1 MKTEAGITGVD
12 LYLASFGPALEE
24 FSRHWP
30 LRRGTPRPKPVERRR
45 QRQHKL
51 FEEAW
56 DPYAVTPED
65 ALDAARREV
74 KRWRLTQLTHV
85 KADDDLD
92 PLTAFFVLAWDAF
105 RAPVFAYDEA
115 LRLAR
120 AVGIDLDTGVVGRIA
135 GKKGSALHLWD
146 SARRA
151 AAGALGPADGSRGM
165 IDALHHA
172 AHAVRERTLAAA
184 AEMLTRAGL
193 DREPR
198 FFAALEAVLEILPPS
213 KTFTGIALEGA
224 VEASGSD
231 FEALYNLYRFA
242 YDDRID
248 EPDQLSLWREE
259 S

>member
-1 MKTEAGITGVD
+1 M
-12 LYLASFGPALEE
+12 
-24 FSRHWP
+24 
-30 LRRGTPRPKPVERRR
+30 
-45 QRQHKL
+45 
-51 FEEAW
+51 
-56 DPYAVTPED
+56 
-65 ALDAARREV
+65 

-135 GKKGSALHLWD
+135 GKKGSDLHLWD

-172 AHAVRERTLAAA
+172 SHAARERTVAAA
-184 AEMLTRAGL
+184 AEMLARAGL

-213 KTFTGIALEGA
+213 KTFTGIAIEGA
-224 VEASGSD
+224 VEASASD
-231 FEALYNLYRFA
+231 FDALYNLYRFA

>member
-1 MKTEAGITGVD
+1 MD

-30 LRRGTPRPKPVERRR
+30 LRRGTPRQKPVERRR
-45 QRQHKL
+45 KRQREL

-135 GKKGSALHLWD
+135 GKKGSDLHLWD

-172 AHAVRERTLAAA
+172 SHAAREANGRGCRRNARRGPVWTAS
-184 AEMLTRAGL
+184 RVS
-193 DREPR
+193 
-198 FFAALEAVLEILPPS
+198 FAALEAVLEILPPS
-213 KTFTGIALEGA
+213 KTFTGISLDGA

>member
-1 MKTEAGITGVD
+1 MQPSTKK
-12 LYLASFGPALEE
+12 
-24 FSRHWP
+24 SR
-30 LRRGTPRPKPVERRR
+30 
-45 QRQHKL
+45 
-51 FEEAW
+51 
-56 DPYAVTPED
+56 
-65 ALDAARREV
+65 
-74 KRWRLTQLTHV
+74 TH
-85 KADDDLD
+85 LD

-105 RAPVFAYDEA
+105 HAPVFAYDEA

-135 GKKGSALHLWD
+135 GKKGSDLHLWD

-172 AHAVRERTLAAA
+172 SHAVRERTIAAA
-184 AEMLTRAGL
+184 AEMLARAGL
-193 DREPR
+193 DGEPR
-198 FFAALEAVLEILPPS
+198 FFAALEAVLEVLPPS
-213 KTFTGIALEGA
+213 KTFTGIALDGA

>member
-1 MKTEAGITGVD
+1 M
-12 LYLASFGPALEE
+12 
-24 FSRHWP
+24 
-30 LRRGTPRPKPVERRR
+30 
-45 QRQHKL
+45 
-51 FEEAW
+51 
-56 DPYAVTPED
+56 
-65 ALDAARREV
+65 

-120 AVGIDLDTGVVGRIA
+120 AVGIDLDSGVVGRIA
-135 GKKGSALHLWD
+135 GKKGSDLQLWD

-172 AHAVRERTLAAA
+172 SHAARERTIAAA
-184 AEMLTRAGL
+184 AEMLARAGL
-193 DREPR
+193 DSEPR
-198 FFAALEAVLEILPPS
+198 FFAALEAVLEVLPPS
-213 KTFTGIALEGA
+213 KTFTGIALDGA

-248 EPDQLSLWREE
+248 EPDQLRLWREE

>member
-1 MKTEAGITGVD
+1 MKWSPPSPGPSARGWRSARRRESPGSTFIWRP
-12 LYLASFGPALEE
+12 FGPALEE

-30 LRRGTPRPKPVERRR
+30 LRRGTPRQKPQERRR

-65 ALDAARREV
+65 ALDAAWREV

-105 RAPVFAYDEA
+105 RAPVVAYDEA

-135 GKKGSALHLWD
+135 GKKGRDLHLWD
-146 SARRA
+146 SGRRA
-151 AAGALGPADGSRGM
+151 
-165 IDALHHA
+165 
-172 AHAVRERTLAAA
+172 VRSGLPTG
-184 AEMLTRAGL
+184 RAG
-193 DREPR
+193 
-198 FFAALEAVLEILPPS
+198 
-213 KTFTGIALEGA
+213 
-224 VEASGSD
+224 
-231 FEALYNLYRFA
+231 
-242 YDDRID
+242 
-248 EPDQLSLWREE
+248 
-259 S
+259 

>member
-1 MKTEAGITGVD
+1 M
-12 LYLASFGPALEE
+12 
-24 FSRHWP
+24 
-30 LRRGTPRPKPVERRR
+30 
-45 QRQHKL
+45 
-51 FEEAW
+51 
-56 DPYAVTPED
+56 
-65 ALDAARREV
+65 
-74 KRWRLTQLTHV
+74 
-85 KADDDLD
+85 
-92 PLTAFFVLAWDAF
+92 
-105 RAPVFAYDEA
+105 FAYDEA

-135 GKKGSALHLWD
+135 GKKGSDLHLWD

-172 AHAVRERTLAAA
+172 SHAVRERTIAAA
-184 AEMLTRAGL
+184 AEMLARAGL
-193 DREPR
+193 DGEPR
-198 FFAALEAVLEILPPS
+198 FFAALEAVLEVLPPS
-213 KTFTGIALEGA
+213 KTFTGIALDGA